1 MFRLPP
7 DFRVPG
13 FVSIALRPLPLR
25 PLELFLQALADSIAD
40 RYPGI
45 IERIGCARSLRF
57 GIDPSDVP
65 FAVCIELGEAGVRL
79 QVMRRLNDVDARISG
94 TLAALVALVDGD
106 CDGDALFFSRDI
118 IVEGDIAAVLAL
130 RNAIDDAEIK
140 LLREAAEMVASWV
153 SRAEMQLRHLVG
165 DGHQG
170 ARTGTSR
177 P

>member
-25 PLELFLQALADSIAD
+25 PLELFLQQLADSIAE

-45 IERIGCARSLRF
+45 IERIGYARPLRF
-57 GIDPSDVP
+57 GIEPSDVP
-65 FAVCIELGEAGVRL
+65 FAVRIELGEAGVRL
-79 QVMRRLNDVDARISG
+79 QVMRHLDDVDARISG

-106 CDGDALFFSRDI
+106 CDGDALFFSRGI

-153 SRAEMQLRHLVG
+153 SRAEMQLRYLVG
-165 DGHQG
+165 DGHRG